1 MSMGWLDSF
10 LYRSHARMERRPAG
24 CSFVRACIW
33 ATTPL
38 RFDGTHTPVAER
50 HPVMLSAPRTGSVL
64 MLCCA
69 AGAAARYERPVKFR
83 VSRAPMPAP
92 HVGQSERRSRSLLIS
107 ISASLAANL
116 RTPLQLVRLRAR
128 RTRTDCWPRYKFC
141 KNTYGT
147 AKIPTVLYDCT
158 SRGTRL
164 TNTPST
170 KFTVRY
176 KFSGFVALPIRY
188 GAGYGTVYLRAVRS
202 SIPLRRLRT
211 QVMIVDC
218 VAARSGGHRNNR
230 LLPI

>member
-1 MSMGWLDSF
+1 MLSMGWLDSF

-83 VSRAPMPAP
+83 ASRAPTPAP

-116 RTPLQLVRLRAR
+116 SESEDPPPSRGLKLHGAR
-128 RTRTDCWPRYKFC
+128 R
-141 KNTYGT
+141 
-147 AKIPTVLYDCT
+147 
-158 SRGTRL
+158 
-164 TNTPST
+164 
-170 KFTVRY
+170 
-176 KFSGFVALPIRY
+176 
-188 GAGYGTVYLRAVRS
+188 
-202 SIPLRRLRT
+202 RRL
-211 QVMIVDC
+211 MSHFASI
-218 VAARSGGHRNNR
+218 
-230 LLPI
+230 